1 MLVRVKMGNNCEIF
15 TTFIDKGKCPDITD
29 FQVTICNNETIAA
42 GAALTKD
49 VPEINVVGGIS
60 AKFIKKF

>member
-1 MLVRVKMGNNCEIF
+1 M
-15 TTFIDKGKCPDITD
+15 
-29 FQVTICNNETIAA
+29 TICNNETIAA